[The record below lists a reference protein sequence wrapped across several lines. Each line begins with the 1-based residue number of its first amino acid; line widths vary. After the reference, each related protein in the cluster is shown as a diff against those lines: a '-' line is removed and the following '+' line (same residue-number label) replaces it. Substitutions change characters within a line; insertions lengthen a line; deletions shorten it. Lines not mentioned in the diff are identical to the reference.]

1 MSMIV
6 RRFQE
11 LSPVIILSDQILIRY
26 HLRSFSFWYLAMP
39 STEIWCRS
47 DGCRVHRDVSMFYKC
62 FVAIWYPFEGP
73 QQSKISPNISE
84 QLRGVVLCRKKIKRS
99 WRPGTTLVNQQ
110 LIAKWNI
117 DQFEDLCPFLLNMR
131 DFSNDH
137 YYVVSLP
144 GLVPG
149 FHLVGGVRFASLNR
163 VYEME
168 KLRPSNILGPRS
180 YTVKDHPDPTQ
191 WAQ

>member
-1 MSMIV
+1 MSATMEKSMSMIV

-11 LSPVIILSDQILIRY
+11 LSPVIILFDQILIRY

-84 QLRGVVLCRKKIKRS
+84 QLRGVVLCRKKS
-99 WRPGTTLVNQQ
+99 WRPWTTLVNQQ

-117 DQFEDLCPFLLNMR
+117 DQFEDLCHVLFCWTWGIFR
-131 DFSNDH
+131 RITTTW
-137 YYVVSLP
+137 
-144 GLVPG
+144 LVYQG
-149 FHLVGGVRFASLNR
+149 WYLGCYLVGGVRFEPGLNR
-163 VYEME
+163 VYEMQ
-168 KLRPSNILGPRS
+168 KLRVFQHFGAKEL
-180 YTVKDHPDPTQ
+180 
-191 WAQ
+191 

>member
-1 MSMIV
+1 MSATMEKSMSMIV

-26 HLRSFSFWYLAMP
+26 HVRSFSFWYLAMP

-84 QLRGVVLCRKKIKRS
+84 QLRGVVLCRKKVME
-99 WRPGTTLVNQQ
+99 TT
-110 LIAKWNI
+110 
-117 DQFEDLCPFLLNMR
+117 
-131 DFSNDH
+131 DH
-137 YYVVSLP
+137 SGKPTV
-144 GLVPG
+144 
-149 FHLVGGVRFASLNR
+149 
-163 VYEME
+163 
-168 KLRPSNILGPRS
+168 SNIGFQIFSWWFQMFFISTPNWGWF
-180 YTVKDHPDPTQ
+180 PT
-191 WAQ
+191 WLIFFRWVETTN